1 MITYCTSQP
10 DVVSEGLFLIPMAFQ
25 FSRSHGSL
33 APSWSSSVSFNH
45 SVELSFPVSLYLF
58 IYQRSFLG
66 LLNGSFLPKVH
77 GSWAVWFSHHLA
89 LSQIPQVRPQ
99 APARLSSIQTPALS
113 PRLPRPL
120 LLWPAGYI
128 QGFSP
133 PLSLVNVLNSGNC
146 STYNHTFIIKDA
158 CVCVLNHFSHV
169 LTLWPHGLYS
179 PPGSS
184 RHGILQ
190 ARVLEWVAM
199 PSSGGASQPGNWAHI
214 S

>member
-1 MITYCTSQP
+1 MITYFTSHQMLYLKDFSWFP
-10 DVVSEGLFLIPMAFQ
+10 WLFNFHVPMA
-25 FSRSHGSL
+25 HI
-33 APSWSSSVSFNH
+33 APSWSSSISFNH
-45 SVELSFPVSLYLF
+45 SIELSFPVSHYLF

-77 GSWAVWFSHHLA
+77 GPWAVWFSHHVA

-146 STYNHTFIIKDA
+146 STYNHTFIIKDV
-158 CVCVLNHFSHV
+158 CVCMLNHFSHV
-169 LTLWPHGLYS
+169 LTLWPRGL
-179 PPGSS
+179 
-184 RHGILQ
+184 
-190 ARVLEWVAM
+190 
-199 PSSGGASQPGNWAHI
+199 
-214 S
+214 